1 MMVTRPGKKGAMKK
15 NEQIKT
21 KKIIRIYSSR
31 FIFGTNRVYRPAHC
45 SMRTTDD
52 DDMAYIFIYAQHTNT
67 DRCVCVCVY
76 VVYTI
81 DTYGI

>member
-1 MMVTRPGKKGAMKK
+1 MMMVANIYTYNDDGDARPGKKGAMKK

-45 SMRTTDD
+45 SMND
-52 DDMAYIFIYAQHTNT
+52 
-67 DRCVCVCVY
+67 
-76 VVYTI
+76 
-81 DTYGI
+81 